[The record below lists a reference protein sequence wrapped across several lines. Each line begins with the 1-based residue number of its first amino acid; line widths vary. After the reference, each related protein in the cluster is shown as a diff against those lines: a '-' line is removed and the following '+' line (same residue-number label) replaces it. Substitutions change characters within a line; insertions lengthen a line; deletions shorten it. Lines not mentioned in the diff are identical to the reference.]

1 MAMKRVRRAQRTKR
15 LPEPLPPALA
25 MEASLVVL
33 LTEAEAALAE
43 LSAVAERAPDTRML
57 VPACLALE
65 AMYSCRLAGVDAR
78 VSDLFLAQIGGVGER
93 DPRAA
98 QAMALWRSAS
108 ALQRGRVRLRD
119 APFDLA
125 LVEDTRRWL
134 ETGADDGA
142 DDERVARGALP
153 VPETLPPALR
163 IALEA
168 WEHFAADERVWM
180 PPLVRSALL
189 HAQFEA
195 LRPFDA
201 SHGPLSRALVPL
213 YLISRRQLSTPLW
226 FLSAYWHAHR
236 ARYRARLRTARVDGV
251 WEPWLEFFLLG
262 VRAASRS
269 ALIHAGDLLRLRE
282 SLHRDARGIAN
293 ASALVDSLLVNP
305 YTTLARA
312 SQAIGRTPPTASVLI
327 RALVRK
333 GWLREVTGRARG
345 RIYLMPRILS
355 AIERLP
361 PMA

>member
-1 MAMKRVRRAQRTKR
+1 MKRRKR

-43 LSAVAERAPDTRML
+43 LSAVGERAPDIGLL
-57 VPACLALE
+57 VPACLAMD
-65 AMYSCRLAGVDAR
+65 AMYSCRLAGIDAR
-78 VSDLFLAQIGGVGER
+78 VSDLFMAQIGGVGER
-93 DPRAA
+93 DARVA
-98 QAMALWRSAS
+98 QAMAVWRCAS
-108 ALQRGRVRLRD
+108 ALQRGRARLRES
-119 APFDLA
+119 PFDLS
-125 LVEDTRRWL
+125 LVEDTRQWL
-134 ETGADDGA
+134 ESGHDGSDDDHLQGQ
-142 DDERVARGALP
+142 GALP
-153 VPETLPPALR
+153 VPDPLPAPLR

-195 LRPFDA
+195 LRPYEA
-201 SHGPLSRALVPL
+201 AHGPLSRVLVPL
-213 YLISRRQLSTPLW
+213 YLVSRRQLSTPLW

-236 ARYRARLRTARVDGV
+236 SRYRARLRTALVDGV

-262 VRAASRS
+262 VRAAARS

-282 SLHRDARGIAN
+282 ALHREARGIPN
-293 ASALVDSLLVNP
+293 AEALFDSLLINP
-305 YTTLARA
+305 YTTLPRA
-312 SQAIGRTPPTASVLI
+312 SAAIGRTQPTAAVLI
-327 RALVRK
+327 RTLERK

-345 RIYLMPRILS
+345 RIYLMPRVLS

>member
-1 MAMKRVRRAQRTKR
+1 MPVPV
-15 LPEPLPPALA
+15 PEPLP
-25 MEASLVVL
+25 
-33 LTEAEAALAE
+33 
-43 LSAVAERAPDTRML
+43 AP
-57 VPACLALE
+57 
-65 AMYSCRLAGVDAR
+65 
-78 VSDLFLAQIGGVGER
+78 
-93 DPRAA
+93 
-98 QAMALWRSAS
+98 
-108 ALQRGRVRLRD
+108 
-119 APFDLA
+119 
-125 LVEDTRRWL
+125 
-134 ETGADDGA
+134 
-142 DDERVARGALP
+142 
-153 VPETLPPALR
+153 LR

-168 WEHFAADERVWM
+168 WEHFAADERIWM

-195 LRPFDA
+195 LRPFETA
-201 SHGPLSRALVPL
+201 HGPLSRMLLPL
-213 YLISRRQLSTPLW
+213 YLVSRRQLSTPLW

-236 ARYRARLRTARVDGV
+236 VRYRARLRTALVDGT

-282 SLHRDARGIAN
+282 SLHREARDIAN
-293 ASALVDSLLVNP
+293 APALVDSLLVNP

-312 SQAIGRTPPTASVLI
+312 SVAIDRTEATARVLL

>member
-1 MAMKRVRRAQRTKR
+1 MAMTRATRPPR

-43 LSAVAERAPDTRML
+43 LSALAERAPDTRML

-93 DPRAA
+93 DPRAV
-98 QAMALWRSAS
+98 QAMAMWRTAS
-108 ALQRGRVRLRD
+108 ALQRGRARLRE
-119 APFDLA
+119 APFDLT
-125 LVEDTRRWL
+125 LLDHTRSWL
-134 ETGADDGA
+134 ETGADEG
-142 DDERVARGALP
+142 DDLPVGRDALP
-153 VPETLPPALR
+153 VPEPLPPALR
-163 IALEA
+163 IALES

-195 LRPFDA
+195 LRPFGA
-201 SHGPLSRALVPL
+201 SHGRLTRALVPF
-213 YLISRRQLSTPLW
+213 YLISRRQLATPLW

-236 ARYRARLRTARVDGV
+236 ARYRARLRTALVDGI

-262 VRAASRS
+262 VRAAARS

-293 ASALVDSLLVNP
+293 APALVDSLLVNP
-305 YTTLARA
+305 YTALARA
-312 SQAIGRTPPTASVLI
+312 SQAIGKTAPTASVLV
-327 RALVRK
+327 RALVRE
-333 GWLREVTGRARG
+333 GWLREVTGRSRG

>member
-1 MAMKRVRRAQRTKR
+1 MAMTPAKRRQR

-43 LSAVAERAPDTRML
+43 LSVLAERTPDTRML

-78 VSDLFLAQIGGVGER
+78 VCDLFLAQIGGVGER
-93 DPRAA
+93 DPRAV
-98 QAMALWRSAS
+98 QAMAMWRTAS

-119 APFDLA
+119 GPFDLA
-125 LVEDTRRWL
+125 LLDHTRRWL
-134 ETGADDGA
+134 ETGVDEG
-142 DDERVARGALP
+142 DDEEGARGVLP
-153 VPETLPPALR
+153 VPEPLPPALR

-180 PPLVRSALL
+180 PPLVRAALL

-195 LRPFDA
+195 LHPFAA

-236 ARYRARLRTARVDGV
+236 TRYRARLRTALVDGI

-262 VRAASRS
+262 VRAAARS

-282 SLHRDARGIAN
+282 SLHREARGIPN
-293 ASALVDSLLVNP
+293 APALVDSLLVNP

-312 SQAIGRTPPTASVLI
+312 SQAIDRSPPTASVLI

>member
-1 MAMKRVRRAQRTKR
+1 MAPKRRQR

-43 LSAVAERAPDTRML
+43 LAAVAERTPDTRLL

-65 AMYSCRLAGVDAR
+65 AMHSCRLDGVEAR
-78 VSDLFLAQIGGVGER
+78 VSDLYLAQLGGVGER

-98 QAMALWRSAS
+98 QAMALWRAAS
-108 ALQRGRVRLRD
+108 ALQRGRARLRD
-119 APFDLA
+119 GAFDLA
-125 LVEDTRRWL
+125 LVDDLRRWM
-134 ETGADDGA
+134 ETGLEDGEDPGIA
-142 DDERVARGALP
+142 SGALP
-153 VPETLPPALR
+153 VPEPMPTALR

-201 SHGPLSRALVPL
+201 SHGRLSRVLVPL

-236 ARYRARLRTARVDGV
+236 ARYRARLRAALVDGN

-262 VRAASRS
+262 VRAAARS

-282 SLHRDARGIAN
+282 ALHRDARGIVN
-293 ASALVDSLLVNP
+293 AAALIDSLLLNP
-305 YTTLARA
+305 YTTVARA
-312 SQAIGRTPPTASVLI
+312 SQAIGRTQPAASTLI
-327 RALVRK
+327 RTLLRK

-355 AIERLP
+355 AVERLP

>member
-1 MAMKRVRRAQRTKR
+1 MKRRQR

-43 LSAVAERAPDTRML
+43 LSAVADRAPDTRRL

-65 AMYSCRLAGVDAR
+65 AMYSCRLAGIDAR
-78 VSDLFLAQIGGVGER
+78 LSDLYLAQIGGVRER

-108 ALQRGRVRLRD
+108 AMQRGRARLRD

-125 LVEDTRRWL
+125 LVGELRHWL
-134 ETGADDGA
+134 DTGAD
-142 DDERVARGALP
+142 EREQERIDRHAPP
-153 VPETLPPALR
+153 VPEPLPPALR

-195 LRPFDA
+195 LRPFEA
-201 SHGPLSRALVPL
+201 SHGPLSRVLVPL
-213 YLISRRQLSTPLW
+213 YLVSRRQLSTPLW

-236 ARYRARLRTARVDGV
+236 TRYRARLRTALVDGT

-262 VRAASRS
+262 VRAAARS

-282 SLHRDARGIAN
+282 SLHRDARAIPN
-293 ASALVDSLLVNP
+293 APVLIDSLLVNP

-312 SQAIGRTPPTASVLI
+312 SQAIGRTQPTASALI
-327 RALVRK
+327 GTLVRK

>member
-1 MAMKRVRRAQRTKR
+1 MKRTQR

-43 LSAVAERAPDTRML
+43 LSTMADRLPDTPLL

-65 AMYSCRLAGVDAR
+65 AMFSCRLAGVDAR
-78 VSDLFLAQIGGVGER
+78 VSDLYLAQIGGVGRR

-98 QAMALWRSAS
+98 QAMALWRSA
-108 ALQRGRVRLRD
+108 AAMQRGRARLRD
-119 APFDLA
+119 SPFDLA
-125 LVEDTRRWL
+125 LVDDLRRWL
-134 ETGADDGA
+134 DTGAEDGDA
-142 DDERVARGALP
+142 HEDRSDPGALP
-153 VPETLPPALR
+153 VPEPLPPPLR

-180 PPLVRSALL
+180 PPLVRAGLL

-195 LRPFDA
+195 LHPFEA
-201 SHGPLSRALVPL
+201 THGPLSRLLVPL
-213 YLISRRQLSTPLW
+213 YLVSRRQLSTPLW
-226 FLSAYWHAHR
+226 FLSAYWQAHR
-236 ARYRARLRTARVDGV
+236 ARYRARLRTALVEGT

-262 VRAASRS
+262 VRAAARS

-282 SLHRDARGIAN
+282 SLHREARGIAN
-293 ASALVDSLLVNP
+293 APALIDSLLVNP

-312 SQAIGRTPPTASVLI
+312 SQSIGKSQPTASALI

-345 RIYLMPRILS
+345 RIYLMPRMLS